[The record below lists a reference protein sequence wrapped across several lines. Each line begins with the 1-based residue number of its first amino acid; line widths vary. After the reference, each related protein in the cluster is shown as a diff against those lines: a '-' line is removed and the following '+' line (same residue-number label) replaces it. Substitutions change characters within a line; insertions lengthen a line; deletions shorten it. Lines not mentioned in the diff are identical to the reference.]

1 MGDKVRDFLFPAI
14 TFALLLA
21 VWAFAT
27 SYLKV
32 PNYIMPAPLEV
43 LRALKVGYVDGLL
56 WKHLAFTLQATV
68 MGYVAG
74 CAVGLIV
81 GTLVAESRTF
91 DRFVYPYIV
100 ALQSMPKVALA
111 PLIIVWF
118 GFGIES
124 KIIIVALVCFF
135 PVLINTIVGIRQTDK
150 NLIDLYRA
158 FSASR
163 WMIFRQV
170 KLPAAAG
177 HIFAGLEISVVLGL
191 IGAVVAEFI
200 ASQRGLGNVIQ
211 GASVN
216 LDVASMFAALISLA
230 VLGISGSQIIRA
242 LHHRLVFWDRRS
254 NTAVTA
260 E

>member
-1 MGDKVRDFLFPAI
+1 MSDKVRSILFPAVTAVAI
-14 TFALLLA
+14 LAL
-21 VWAFAT
+21 WSFAT
-27 SYLKV
+27 AYLNV
-32 PNYIMPAPLEV
+32 PNYIMPTPRAV
-43 LRALKVGYVDGLL
+43 LAALKIGYIDGVL
-56 WKHLAFTLQATV
+56 WKHLAFTLQATLI
-68 MGYVAG
+68 GYLTG
-74 CAVGLIV
+74 CLVGLIV

-91 DRFVYPYIV
+91 DQFIYPYIV

-118 GFGIES
+118 GFGMEL
-124 KIIIVALVCFF
+124 KVVIVALVCFF

-211 GASVN
+211 SASVS
-216 LDVASMFAALISLA
+216 LDVATMFAALISLA
-230 VLGISGSQIIRA
+230 LLGICGSQIVRF
-242 LHHRLVFWDRRS
+242 LHRTVVFWDRRTS
-254 NTAVTA
+254 TTVMA